1 MQQVNVFIE
10 TSSRFRGNVERKC
23 GYVLSTQLRTGKAT
37 REHFGRVTGT
47 YHQAILLTMVD
58 ALDHM
63 TRTCDVC
70 FYISDLYVT
79 SRLGKITEM
88 AGSGWLD
95 TKGKPIANREEWR
108 RLFKAINQLPDPHK
122 ISAKTEKHSYSAW
135 LREEMKHRECGRI
148 LGQRKDKEDIMRT
161 IAIIN
166 LKGGVAKTT
175 SSINIAYILMRKG
188 YKVLLVDN
196 DKQGDCSRGMNRRT
210 QDGEGID
217 RIMVDRHPDMEKL
230 INKTDYLHLDIITAN
245 LGLLTANMEVTMD
258 RVRPQQNRLRKALQQ
273 VADNYD
279 FCVIDNAPDINVSV
293 INALTAADDVLIPV
307 EVDDNTLEGM
317 NELLDQIDDVKEE
330 LNPDLK
336 NVRCFITK
344 YQKFNQAHLQGAE
357 IIEEQ
362 YPIMR
367 TKIRFSGVVARST
380 FVRMPV
386 ALHSP
391 RSAAA
396 EDYETLVNE
405 YLDMI
410 GDEDDGEI

>member
-1 MQQVNVFIE
+1 
-10 TSSRFRGNVERKC
+10 
-23 GYVLSTQLRTGKAT
+23 
-37 REHFGRVTGT
+37 
-47 YHQAILLTMVD
+47 
-58 ALDHM
+58 
-63 TRTCDVC
+63 
-70 FYISDLYVT
+70 
-79 SRLGKITEM
+79 
-88 AGSGWLD
+88 
-95 TKGKPIANREEWR
+95 
-108 RLFKAINQLPDPHK
+108 
-122 ISAKTEKHSYSAW
+122 
-135 LREEMKHRECGRI
+135 
-148 LGQRKDKEDIMRT
+148 MRT

-188 YKVLLVDN
+188 YRVLLVDN

-217 RIMVDRHPDMEKL
+217 RIMTDRHPDMKKL
-230 INKTDYLHLDIITAN
+230 ISKTDYLHLDIITAN

-258 RVRPQQNRLRKALQQ
+258 RVRPQQNRLKKALQQ

-293 INALTAADDVLIPV
+293 INALTAADDVLVPV

-317 NELLDQIDDVKEE
+317 NELLEQIDDVKEE

-336 NVRCFITK
+336 NVRCFVTK

-357 IIEEQ
+357 IIEEK
-362 YPIMR
+362 YPAMK
-367 TKIRFSGVVARST
+367 TKVRFSGVVARST

-410 GDEDDGEI
+410 GDGNNGEI

>member
-1 MQQVNVFIE
+1 
-10 TSSRFRGNVERKC
+10 
-23 GYVLSTQLRTGKAT
+23 
-37 REHFGRVTGT
+37 
-47 YHQAILLTMVD
+47 
-58 ALDHM
+58 
-63 TRTCDVC
+63 
-70 FYISDLYVT
+70 
-79 SRLGKITEM
+79 
-88 AGSGWLD
+88 
-95 TKGKPIANREEWR
+95 
-108 RLFKAINQLPDPHK
+108 
-122 ISAKTEKHSYSAW
+122 
-135 LREEMKHRECGRI
+135 
-148 LGQRKDKEDIMRT
+148 MRT

-188 YKVLLVDN
+188 YKVLL
-196 DKQGDCSRGMNRRT
+196 
-210 QDGEGID
+210 
-217 RIMVDRHPDMEKL
+217 
-230 INKTDYLHLDIITAN
+230 
-245 LGLLTANMEVTMD
+245 
-258 RVRPQQNRLRKALQQ
+258 
-273 VADNYD
+273 
-279 FCVIDNAPDINVSV
+279 
-293 INALTAADDVLIPV
+293 
-307 EVDDNTLEGM
+307 
-317 NELLDQIDDVKEE
+317 DQIDDVKEE
-330 LNPDLK
+330 LNPDLE
-336 NVRCFITK
+336 NVRCFVTK